1 MSICK
6 SNKGVDGVVS
16 VTICSSGMRSW
27 ECIGFIEDL
36 DGINVLVDVALRHQH
51 ADAFTQGRGS
61 YRQLKLNSD
70 ATRCRRTQVM

>member
-36 DGINVLVDVALRHQH
+36 DGINVLVDVALR
-51 ADAFTQGRGS
+51 TSRRRYPGQG
-61 YRQLKLNSD
+61 QLQAAEAQL
-70 ATRCRRTQVM
+70 

>member
-27 ECIGFIEDL
+27 ECIGFIEAL
-36 DGINVLVDVALRHQH
+36 DGINVLVDVALHHKQTLLPR
-51 ADAFTQGRGS
+51 AGAATGS
-61 YRQLKLNSD
+61 
-70 ATRCRRTQVM
+70 